1 MGMMIDKPA
10 VRRDLSELLTLA
22 WPVILSRVAIMV
34 MGLVDTIVVGHA
46 SATELGYL
54 GVAWAPTAVA
64 ITTGIGLISGVQVM
78 TARHIGEGRPEAT
91 GGVFRR
97 GAIYAFWLG
106 VAAGALLFAAGPG
119 LLHSIGLDP
128 SLATGAGTCLQI
140 LALGLPL
147 QLMATAAS
155 FYLEAL
161 QRPKAPMLVM
171 WVANGVN
178 LALNLALVPSLGADG
193 AAWATFGSRVLMF
206 VGLVG
211 LVFMQ
216 KDARTLGVFG
226 KPVDSAADAR
236 EQRRVGYGGGA
247 ALFAETGG
255 FAAMQIVAGW
265 LGVAA
270 AAGWAIVLNVAA
282 VIFMI
287 PLGLASATAVL
298 VGRAYGA
305 RDRHALRR
313 VGLLGFAV
321 CAAALTLVAVG
332 VLVAAT
338 PIARAYTAD
347 EALLLLVVPALQL
360 CALFFV
366 SDGLQVVG
374 AQALRACGDVVV
386 STVVQIACYGLVVG
400 PLAWALAIGVG
411 WGFLGIVWAVI
422 GVSLAAAFLQ
432 TWRFWSLSRI

>member
-1 MGMMIDKPA
+1 MIDKTA
-10 VRRDLSELLTLA
+10 ARRDLSELLTLA
-22 WPVILSRVAIMV
+22 WPVILSRVAIMA

-78 TARHIGEGRPEAT
+78 TARHVGEGRRAAT

-97 GAIYAFWLG
+97 GAVYALWLG
-106 VAAGALLFAAGPG
+106 AGAGLTLLAVGPALLRSLGLSADLAA
-119 LLHSIGLDP
+119 
-128 SLATGAGTCLQI
+128 GAGTCLRI
-140 LALGLPL
+140 LALSLPL
-147 QLMATAAS
+147 QLVATAAS

-161 QRPKAPMLVM
+161 QRPKAPMVVM
-171 WVANGVN
+171 WITNVVN
-178 LALNLALVPSLGADG
+178 LVANLALVPSLGADG
-193 AAWATFGSRVLMF
+193 AAWATLCSRVVMCAAM
-206 VGLVG
+206 VA

-216 KDARTLGVFG
+216 RDAATLGVFG
-226 KPVDSAADAR
+226 KPVDSADDAR

-313 VGLLGFAV
+313 VGLLGFSV
-321 CAAALTLVAVG
+321 CAAALTLVAIG
-332 VLVAAT
+332 VLIAAA
-338 PIARAYTAD
+338 PIARAYTTD
-347 EALLLLVVPALQL
+347 QTLLLLVVPALQL

-386 STVVQIACYGLVVG
+386 STIVQIACYGLVVG

-422 GVSLAAAFLQ
+422 GVSLAAAALQ
-432 TWRFWSLSRI
+432 TWRFWRLSRF

>member
-1 MGMMIDKPA
+1 MGMMTDKA
-10 VRRDLSELLTLA
+10 ATRRDLTELLTLA
-22 WPVILSRVAIMV
+22 WPVILSRVAIMA

-46 SATELGYL
+46 SARELGYL
-54 GVAWAPTAVA
+54 GVGWAPTAVA
-64 ITTGIGLISGVQVM
+64 ITTTIGLISGVQVM
-78 TARHIGEGRPEAT
+78 TARHIGEGRPGAT

-106 VAAGALLFAAGPG
+106 VAAGAALFTFGPS
-119 LLHSIGLDP
+119 LLHSIGLSPD
-128 SLATGAGTCLQI
+128 LAAGAGSCLRI

-147 QLMATAAS
+147 QLVATAAS

-161 QRPKAPMLVM
+161 QRPKAPMVVM
-171 WVANGVN
+171 WVCNGVN
-178 LALNLALVPSLGADG
+178 LVANLALVPSLGADG
-193 AAWATFGSRVLMF
+193 AAWATFSTRVVMCAAMLA
-206 VGLVG
+206 
-211 LVFMQ
+211 LVFTQ
-216 KDARTLGVFG
+216 KDARALGVFAR
-226 KPVDSAADAR
+226 PVDSAADAR

-305 RDRHALRR
+305 KDRHALRR

-321 CAAALTLVAVG
+321 CAAALTVVAIG
-332 VLVAAT
+332 VLVAAD

-347 EALLLLVVPALQL
+347 ESLLLLVVPALQL

-386 STVVQIACYGLVVG
+386 STIVQIACYGLVVG

-411 WGFLGIVWAVI
+411 WGFIGIVWAVI

-432 TWRFWSLSRI
+432 TWRFWLLSRV

>member
-1 MGMMIDKPA
+1 MMIDKTA
-10 VRRDLSELLTLA
+10 TRRDLFELLTLA
-22 WPVILSRVAIMV
+22 WPVILSRVAIMT

-46 SATELGYL
+46 SAKELGYL
-54 GVAWAPTAVA
+54 GIGWAPTAVA
-64 ITTGIGLISGVQVM
+64 ITTTIGLISGVQVM

-106 VAAGALLFAAGPG
+106 IGAGGLLFALGPR
-119 LLHSIGLDP
+119 LLLNIGLAPD
-128 SLATGAGTCLQI
+128 LAAGAGTCLQI

-147 QLMATAAS
+147 HLVATAAS

-161 QRPKAPMLVM
+161 QRPKAPMVVM
-171 WVANGVN
+171 WVANVVN
-178 LALNLALVPSLGADG
+178 LIMNLVFVPSLGADG
-193 AAWATFGSRVLMF
+193 AAWATFSTRVVMCAAMLA
-206 VGLVG
+206 
-211 LVFMQ
+211 LVFTQ
-216 KDARTLGVFG
+216 KDARALGVFAR
-226 KPVDSAADAR
+226 PIDSVEDAR

-282 VIFMI
+282 VIFMV

-305 RDRHALRR
+305 KDRQALRR
-313 VGLLGFAV
+313 VGLLGFGV
-321 CAAALTLVAVG
+321 CASILTLIAVAV
-332 VLVAAT
+332 LIAAT
-338 PIARAYTAD
+338 PIARAYTTD
-347 EALLLLVVPALQL
+347 ETLLLLVAPALQL

-374 AQALRACGDVVV
+374 AQALRACGDVMI
-386 STVVQIACYGLVVG
+386 STIVQIACYGLIVG

-432 TWRFWSLSRI
+432 TWRFWTVSRL

>member
-1 MGMMIDKPA
+1 MMIDKTA
-10 VRRDLSELLTLA
+10 ARRDLSELLTLA
-22 WPVILSRVAIMV
+22 WPVILSRVAIMT
-34 MGLVDTIVVGHA
+34 MGLTDTIVVGHA

-64 ITTGIGLISGVQVM
+64 VTTGIGLISGVQVM
-78 TARHIGEGRPEAT
+78 TARHVGEGRSQAT

-106 VAAGALLFAAGPG
+106 VAAGALLLAAGPA
-119 LLHSIGLDP
+119 LLHSIGLGAD
-128 SLATGAGTCLQI
+128 LATGAGRCLQI
-140 LALGLPL
+140 LALSLPL
-147 QLMATAAS
+147 QLVATAAS

-161 QRPKAPMLVM
+161 QRPKAPMMVM
-171 WVANGVN
+171 WIANVVN
-178 LALNLALVPSLGADG
+178 LGLNLALVPALGADG
-193 AAWATFGSRVLMF
+193 AAWATFGSRILMCVAM
-206 VGLVG
+206 VGLV
-211 LVFMQ
+211 LRL
-216 KDARTLGVFG
+216 KDARALGVFD
-226 KPVDSAADAR
+226 KPVDSREDAR

-270 AAGWAIVLNVAA
+270 AASWAIVLNVAA

-305 RDRHALRR
+305 RDAHALRR
-313 VGLLGFAV
+313 VGLLGFGV
-321 CAAALTLVAVG
+321 CATALTAVAIT
-332 VLVAAT
+332 VLIAAR
-338 PIARAYTAD
+338 PIAGAYTTD
-347 EALLLLVVPALQL
+347 EALLVLVVPALQL

-374 AQALRACGDVVV
+374 AQALRACGDVVI
-386 STVVQIACYGLVVG
+386 STIVQISCYGLVVG
-400 PLAWALAIGVG
+400 PLAWALAIGAG
-411 WGFLGIVWAVI
+411 WGVIGIVWAVI
-422 GVSLAAAFLQ
+422 SVSLAAAFLQ
-432 TWRFWSLSRI
+432 TWRFWMLSRV

>member
-1 MGMMIDKPA
+1 MIDKPA
-10 VRRDLSELLTLA
+10 VRRDLFELLTLA
-22 WPVILSRVAIMV
+22 WPVILSRVAIMT

-54 GVAWAPTAVA
+54 GIAWAPTAVA

-106 VAAGALLFAAGPG
+106 VLAGAALFLFGPM
-119 LLHSIGLDP
+119 LLHSVGLEP
-128 SLATGAGTCLQI
+128 GLAAGAGTCLQI
-140 LALGLPL
+140 LAFGLPL
-147 QLMATAAS
+147 QLVATAAS

-161 QRPKAPMLVM
+161 QRPKAPMVLM
-171 WVANGVN
+171 WVANVVN
-178 LALNLALVPSLGADG
+178 LVLNLVLVPSLGADG
-193 AAWATFGSRVLMF
+193 AAWATFGSRVLMVVGM
-206 VGLVG
+206 VGLV
-211 LVFMQ
+211 LTL
-216 KDARTLGVFG
+216 KDARALGVYG
-226 KPVDSAADAR
+226 KPVDSADDAR

-305 RDRHALRR
+305 KDAPALRR
-313 VGLLGFAV
+313 VGLLGFGV
-321 CAAALTLVAVG
+321 CAAALTVVAVG
-332 VLVAAT
+332 VLVAAA
-338 PIARAYTAD
+338 PIAKAYTAD
-347 EALLLLVVPALQL
+347 ESLILLVVPALQL

-432 TWRFWSLSRI
+432 TWRFWRLSQV